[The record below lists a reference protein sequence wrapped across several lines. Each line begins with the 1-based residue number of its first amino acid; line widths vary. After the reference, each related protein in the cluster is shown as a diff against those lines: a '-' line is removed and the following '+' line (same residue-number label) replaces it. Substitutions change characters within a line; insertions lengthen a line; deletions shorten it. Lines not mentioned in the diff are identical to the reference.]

1 LVKLHVTCVIWTNS
15 SHNLEQLLIQNF
27 SPPNSP
33 SSPTPASLG
42 FGLGFG
48 VRGCW
53 GAVVPAG
60 LRGRAGP
67 AEVAVGGVAR
77 PGGGGAAARAV
88 GPGSGEGAQRSRG
101 DDRRRRWQWWE
112 GAGPA
117 RPGKGP
123 AELRAGGG
131 PAPPMLM
138 MFFPPAHLMT
148 IKLKIFQHFSFN
160 NSSNFWST
168 FYKMLEHFSETFL
181 INIFLRFFQH
191 FSKMFQHF

>member
-1 LVKLHVTCVIWTNS
+1 
-15 SHNLEQLLIQNF
+15 
-27 SPPNSP
+27 
-33 SSPTPASLG
+33 
-42 FGLGFG
+42 
-48 VRGCW
+48 
-53 GAVVPAG
+53 
-60 LRGRAGP
+60 
-67 AEVAVGGVAR
+67 VAVGGVAR

-160 NSSNFWST
+160 NSSNFWPT

-181 INIFLRFFQH
+181 INIFSEVFPTFFKNVPTFLRNVCFLTIFVNIFGQRFFSFFNFFQH
-191 FSKMFQHF
+191 FSGMLQHF